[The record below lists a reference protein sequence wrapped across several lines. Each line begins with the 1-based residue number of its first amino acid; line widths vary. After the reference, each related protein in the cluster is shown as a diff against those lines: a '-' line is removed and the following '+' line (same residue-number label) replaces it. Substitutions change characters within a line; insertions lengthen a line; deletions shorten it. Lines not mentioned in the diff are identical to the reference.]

1 MGRVRRP
8 GAPTR
13 ALSMGPNKRICGK
26 QALFHI
32 KRLGRPA
39 AAVAGD
45 QLEPLDTTH
54 RLFLGSIRPQEV
66 LTDLAENAVSSGV
79 EFGACLKEYAPS
91 LASISRTH
99 HHEVVIPRNLAGSS
113 STAWWWISHLRIP
126 TRHLL
131 YMMYRVVVG

>member
-1 MGRVRRP
+1 MGRARRP

-26 QALFHI
+26 QALFRI

-66 LTDLAENAVSSGV
+66 LTDLAGNAVSSGV

-91 LASISRTH
+91 LASTSRTH
-99 HHEVVIPRNLAGSS
+99 HHELLSFLATWPEALQQRGGGLATSAYPLD
-113 STAWWWISHLRIP
+113 TCY
-126 TRHLL
+126 T
-131 YMMYRVVVG
+131 